1 MKGGK
6 CLVHVIWTERWMLKL
21 VLNVKY
27 LLLLSFL
34 TAAKLYNLGQIQG
47 VVRVNSTLVIDFFFF
62 FFFWF
67 SSFSYN
73 ILYTNYLGEWISLLG
88 WNVGSKMAIYIHWI
102 CRNSFGVLHFD
113 INCLSKQNLDWNSY
127 LVWCC
132 YCFYPNSCISDSWI
146 SCLVGSKQ

>member
-1 MKGGK
+1 
-6 CLVHVIWTERWMLKL
+6 MLKL

-62 FFFWF
+62 FCLWF

-88 WNVGSKMAIYIHWI
+88 
-102 CRNSFGVLHFD
+102 
-113 INCLSKQNLDWNSY
+113 
-127 LVWCC
+127 
-132 YCFYPNSCISDSWI
+132 
-146 SCLVGSKQ
+146 